1 MRQHADR
8 PAFRAATTGS
18 DLNRYTIQVLS
29 QEAPPGRLPEEG
41 TLASSGSRRALAGF
55 FVSGLLISFLGAIL
69 PSWQHHLSSEYATV
83 GYYFVG
89 LIAGILASVWIS
101 PPLLEKKGL
110 GWTLAFACAAAS
122 SALLYLAFVS
132 PPFSPWWRVAGMAL
146 VGCAAGILHTAIFY
160 AISPMYRHDPVATVN
175 LGGMLFGLGCLTVA
189 LLVSG
194 TFYIYSAPTIQVWIA
209 IIPALFGWLYVR
221 SRFTAQPFAHAPSP
235 HAVLAELRSPGAVLF
250 SLLLFFQF
258 GNEWAVAGWLPLF
271 LSQRLGI
278 SPATSLGMLALYWL
292 ALIVG
297 RIMAQWMMPRVKHAR
312 LLILSVLGA
321 MFGCI
326 VLIETDNRFGAIA
339 GVLLLGGSFAPIY
352 PLVVERIGNRFPSY
366 HPGFYNG
373 LFSFAIA
380 GGMLAPCTL
389 GYFASLWGIWVVMG
403 LTLVGSVMVFLLL
416 MLVWLEARFN
426 TAAQIPPA

>member
-1 MRQHADR
+1 M
-8 PAFRAATTGS
+8 
-18 DLNRYTIQVLS
+18 LS
-29 QEAPPGRLPEEG
+29 QEASQAPPGGSSEKVRVPEEG
-41 TLASSGSRRALAGF
+41 ALASSGSGRALAGF
-55 FVSGLLISFLGAIL
+55 FVSGLLLAFLGAIL
-69 PSWQHHLSSEYATV
+69 PSWQHHLSSEYGTV
-83 GYYFVG
+83 GLYFVG

-101 PPLLEKKGL
+101 PSLIEAKGI

-132 PPFSPWWRVAGMAL
+132 PPFSPWWRVGGMAL
-146 VGCAAGILHTAIFY
+146 VGCSAGILHTAIFN

-175 LGGMLFGLGCLTVA
+175 LGGMLFGLGCFTVA

-209 IIPALFGWLYVR
+209 IIPGLFGWLYVR
-221 SRFTAQPFAHAPSP
+221 SRFTAQPAAHAPSP

-258 GNEWAVAGWLPLF
+258 GNEWAVAGWLPLY

-278 SPATSLGMLALYWL
+278 SPATSLGMLAMYWF
-292 ALIVG
+292 ALLIG
-297 RIMAQWMMPRVKHAR
+297 RVVAQWMMPRVRHTR
-312 LLILSVLGA
+312 LLITSVLGA

-326 VLIETDNRFGAIA
+326 VLIATNNLSGAIA
-339 GVLLLGGSFAPIY
+339 GVLLVGGCFAPIY
-352 PLVVERIGNRFPSY
+352 PLVVERIGHRFPSY

-380 GGMLAPCTL
+380 GGLLAPCVL
-389 GYFASLWGIWVVMG
+389 GYLAPLLGIWIVMG
-403 LTLVGSVMVFLLL
+403 LPLAGSVMVFLLL

-426 TAAQIPPA
+426 TAAKIKSA

>member
-1 MRQHADR
+1 
-8 PAFRAATTGS
+8 
-18 DLNRYTIQVLS
+18 VLS
-29 QEAPPGRLPEEG
+29 QEAPPIRLAEEG
-41 TLASSGSRRALAGF
+41 ALAAAGSRRALAGF
-55 FVSGLLISFLGAIL
+55 FVSGLLMAFLGAIL
-69 PSWQHHLSSEYATV
+69 PSWQHHLSSEYSTV
-83 GYYFVG
+83 GYYFFG

-101 PPLLEKKGL
+101 PPLLERKGI

-122 SALLYLAFVS
+122 CALLYLAFVS
-132 PPFSPWWRVAGMAL
+132 PPFSLWWRVAGMAL
-146 VGCAAGILHTAIFY
+146 VGCAAGILHTGIFS
-160 AISPMYRHDPVATVN
+160 AISPMYRHDPLATVN

-194 TFYIYSAPTIQVWIA
+194 TFYIYTAPTIQVWIA
-209 IIPALFGWLYVR
+209 IIPALFGWMYVR
-221 SRFTAQPFAHAPSP
+221 SRFTALPTSHAPSP

-278 SPATSLGMLALYWL
+278 SPATSLGMLALYWF
-292 ALIVG
+292 ALLVG
-297 RIMAQWMMPRVKHAR
+297 RIVAQWMMPRVKHTR
-312 LLILSVLGA
+312 LLTASVLGA
-321 MFGCI
+321 MFGSVI
-326 VLIETDNRFGAIA
+326 LIETDNRFGAIA

-352 PLVVERIGNRFPSY
+352 PLVVERIGHRFPSY

-389 GYFASLWGIWVVMG
+389 GYFASVWGIWVVMG
-403 LTLVGSVMVFLLL
+403 LPVLGSAMVFLLL
-416 MLVWLEARFN
+416 LLAWLEARFN
-426 TAAQIPPA
+426 TSAQIPAA

>member
-1 MRQHADR
+1 M
-8 PAFRAATTGS
+8 
-18 DLNRYTIQVLS
+18 QVLS

-55 FVSGLLISFLGAIL
+55 FVSGLLLAFLGAIL
-69 PSWQHHLSSEYATV
+69 PSWQYHLSSEYGTV
-83 GYYFVG
+83 GYYFFG
-89 LIAGILASVWIS
+89 LIAGTLASVWIS
-101 PPLLEKKGL
+101 PPLIEKKGI

-132 PPFSPWWRVAGMAL
+132 PPFSPWWRVAGMVF
-146 VGCAAGILHTAIFY
+146 VGCSAGILHTAIFN

-175 LGGMLFGLGCLTVA
+175 LGGMLFGLGCFTVA

-194 TFYIYSAPTIQVWIA
+194 TFYMYSAPAVQVWIA
-209 IIPALFGWLYVR
+209 IIPALFGWMYVR
-221 SRFTAQPFAHAPSP
+221 SRFTAQPAAHAPSP
-235 HAVLAELRSPGAVLF
+235 HAVLSELRSPGAVLF

-278 SPATSLGMLALYWL
+278 SPADSLGMLALYWL
-292 ALIVG
+292 SLLIG
-297 RIMAQWMMPRVKHAR
+297 RVVAQWLMSRVKHTR
-312 LLILSVLGA
+312 LLLTSVLGGV
-321 MFGCI
+321 FGSI
-326 VLIETDNRFGAIA
+326 VLIATDNRFGAIA
-339 GVLLLGGSFAPIY
+339 GVLLLGCSFAPIY
-352 PLVVERIGNRFPSY
+352 PLVVERIGHRFPSY

-403 LTLVGSVMVFLLL
+403 LPLLGSVMVFLLL

-426 TAAQIPPA
+426 TAAKLPTG

>member
-1 MRQHADR
+1 M
-8 PAFRAATTGS
+8 
-18 DLNRYTIQVLS
+18 QVLS
-29 QEAPPGRLPEEG
+29 QEAPPGRLAEEG

-55 FVSGLLISFLGAIL
+55 FVSGLLIAFLGAIL
-69 PSWQHHLSSEYATV
+69 PSWQYHLSSEYGTV
-83 GYYFVG
+83 GYYFFG

-101 PPLLEKKGL
+101 PPLIEKKGI
-110 GWTLAFACAAAS
+110 GWTLAFACAAAA

-132 PPFSPWWRVAGMAL
+132 PPFSAWWRVAGVAL
-146 VGCAAGILHTAIFY
+146 VGCSAGILHTAIFN

-175 LGGMLFGLGCLTVA
+175 LGGMLFGLGCFTVA

-194 TFYIYSAPTIQVWIA
+194 TFYVYSAPAVQVWIA
-209 IIPALFGWLYVR
+209 IIPALFGWMYVR
-221 SRFTAQPFAHAPSP
+221 TRFTAQPAAHAPSP

-271 LSQRLGI
+271 LSQRVEGI
-278 SPATSLGMLALYWL
+278 TPATSLGMLAMYWL
-292 ALIVG
+292 SLLVG
-297 RIMAQWMMPRVKHAR
+297 RIVAQWLMPRVKHTR
-312 LLILSVLGA
+312 LLLTSVLGGV
-321 MFGCI
+321 FGSI
-326 VLIETDNRFGAIA
+326 VLIATDNRFGATV
-339 GVLLLGGSFAPIY
+339 GVLLLGCSFAPIY
-352 PLVVERIGNRFPSY
+352 PLVVERIGHRFPSY

-403 LTLVGSVMVFLLL
+403 LTLLGSVMVFVLL

-426 TAAQIPPA
+426 TAAKLPTG

>member
-1 MRQHADR
+1 M
-8 PAFRAATTGS
+8 
-18 DLNRYTIQVLS
+18 QVLP
-29 QEAPPGRLPEEG
+29 QEASPGRLGAKGAAFVEEG

-55 FVSGLLISFLGAIL
+55 FVSGLLIAFLGAIL
-69 PSWQHHLSSEYATV
+69 PSWQYHLSSEYGTV
-83 GYYFVG
+83 GFHFFG

-101 PPLLEKKGL
+101 PPLIEKKGI

-122 SALLYLAFVS
+122 TALLYLAFVS
-132 PPFSPWWRVAGMAL
+132 PPFSAWWRVAGMAL
-146 VGCAAGILHTAIFY
+146 VGCSAGILHTAIFN

-175 LGGMLFGLGCLTVA
+175 LGGMLFGLGCFTVA

-194 TFYIYSAPTIQVWIA
+194 TFYMYSAPAVQVWIA
-209 IIPALFGWLYVR
+209 IIPALFGWMYVR
-221 SRFTAQPFAHAPSP
+221 TRFTAQPAAHPPSP

-292 ALIVG
+292 SLLIG
-297 RIMAQWMMPRVKHAR
+297 RIVAQWLMPRVKHTR
-312 LLILSVLGA
+312 LLLISVLGGV
-321 MFGCI
+321 FGSI
-326 VLIETDNRFGAIA
+326 MLIATDKPFGATV
-339 GVLLLGGSFAPIY
+339 GVLLLGCSFAPIY
-352 PLVVERIGNRFPSY
+352 PLVVERIGHRFPSY

-389 GYFASLWGIWVVMG
+389 GFLASLWGIWVVMG

-426 TAAQIPPA
+426 TAAKLPTG

>member
-1 MRQHADR
+1 M
-8 PAFRAATTGS
+8 
-18 DLNRYTIQVLS
+18 QVLS
-29 QEAPPGRLPEEG
+29 QAAPPGRLPEEG
-41 TLASSGSRRALAGF
+41 TLASAGSRRALAGF
-55 FVSGLLISFLGAIL
+55 FVSGLLIAFLGAIL
-69 PSWQHHLSSEYATV
+69 PSWQHHLSSEYETV
-83 GYYFVG
+83 GFYFVG

-101 PPLLEKKGL
+101 PPLLEKKGI

-122 SALLYLAFVS
+122 CALLYLAFVS

-146 VGCAAGILHTAIFY
+146 VGCAAGILHTAIFN

-258 GNEWAVAGWLPLF
+258 GNEFAVAGWLPLF

-278 SPATSLGMLALYWL
+278 SPATSLGMLALYWF
-292 ALIVG
+292 ALLIG
-297 RIMAQWMMPRVKHAR
+297 RIVAQWMMPRVRHTR
-312 LLILSVLGA
+312 LLIVSVLGA
-321 MFGCI
+321 MFGSVI
-326 VLIETDNRFGAIA
+326 LIATDNRFGAIS

-352 PLVVERIGNRFPSY
+352 PLVVERIGHRFPSY

-380 GGMLAPCTL
+380 GGMLAPCLL

-403 LTLVGSVMVFLLL
+403 LPLVGSAMVFLLL
-416 MLVWLEARFN
+416 LLVWLEARFN
-426 TAAQIPPA
+426 TAAQLPSP

>member
-1 MRQHADR
+1 M
-8 PAFRAATTGS
+8 
-18 DLNRYTIQVLS
+18 QVHP
-29 QEAPPGRLPEEG
+29 QEAAHLPEEG
-41 TLASSGSRRALAGF
+41 TLASAGSRRALAGF
-55 FVSGLLISFLGAIL
+55 FVSGLLIAFLGAIL
-69 PSWQHHLSSEYATV
+69 PSWQYHLSSEYGTV
-83 GYYFVG
+83 GLYFVG
-89 LIAGILASVWIS
+89 LIAGILSSVWIS
-101 PPLLEKKGL
+101 PPLLEKKGI

-122 SALLYLAFVS
+122 CALLYLAFVS
-132 PPFSPWWRVAGMAL
+132 PPFSPWWRIAGMVL
-146 VGCAAGILHTAIFY
+146 IGCAAGILHTAIFN

-250 SLLLFFQF
+250 SLVLFFQF

-278 SPATSLGMLALYWL
+278 SPATSLGMLALYWF
-292 ALIVG
+292 ALLIG
-297 RIMAQWMMPRVKHAR
+297 RIVAQWLMRRVKHTR

-321 MFGCI
+321 MFGSVI
-326 VLIETDNRFGAIA
+326 LIETDNRFGAIA

-352 PLVVERIGNRFPSY
+352 PLVVERIGHRFPSY

-403 LTLVGSVMVFLLL
+403 LPLIGSAMVFLLL

-426 TAAQIPPA
+426 TAAQIQ

>member
-1 MRQHADR
+1 M
-8 PAFRAATTGS
+8 
-18 DLNRYTIQVLS
+18 LS
-29 QEAPPGRLPEEG
+29 QEAPPFRAPEEG
-41 TLASSGSRRALAGF
+41 ILAAAGSRRALAGF
-55 FVSGLLISFLGAIL
+55 FVSGLLIGLLGAIL
-69 PSWQHHLSSEYATV
+69 PSWQHHLSSEYGTI
-83 GYYFVG
+83 GFYFVG

-101 PPLLEKKGL
+101 PPLLEKKGI

-122 SALLYLAFVS
+122 CALLYLAFVS

-146 VGCAAGILHTAIFY
+146 VGCAAGILHAAIFS

-175 LGGMLFGLGCLTVA
+175 LGGMMFGLGCFTVA

-194 TFYIYSAPTIQVWIA
+194 TFYIYSAPTVQVWLA

-221 SRFTAQPFAHAPSP
+221 SRFSAQPAAHPPSP
-235 HAVLAELRSPGAVLF
+235 HAVLTELRSPGAVLF
-250 SLLLFFQF
+250 SLVLFFQF

-278 SPATSLGMLALYWL
+278 SPATSLGMLALYWFSL
-292 ALIVG
+292 LIG
-297 RIMAQWMMPRVKHAR
+297 RIVAQWMIPRVKHTR
-312 LLILSVLGA
+312 LLLACVLGA
-321 MFGCI
+321 MFGSI

-339 GVLLLGGSFAPIY
+339 GVLLLGCSFAPIY
-352 PLVVERIGNRFPSY
+352 PLVVERIGHRFPSY

-403 LTLVGSVMVFLLL
+403 LPVLGSAMVFLLL

-426 TAAQIPPA
+426 TAAQIPLARFVDSCRHRWVTSSALTRRG

>member
-1 MRQHADR
+1 V
-8 PAFRAATTGS
+8 
-18 DLNRYTIQVLS
+18 QVLS
-29 QEAPPGRLPEEG
+29 QEAPPGRLSDQG
-41 TLASSGSRRALAGF
+41 SLASSGSRRALAGF
-55 FVSGLLISFLGAIL
+55 FVSGLLIAFLGAIL
-69 PSWQHHLSSEYATV
+69 PSWQYHLSSEYGTV
-83 GYYFVG
+83 GVYFVG

-101 PPLLEKKGL
+101 PPLIEKKGI

-122 SALLYLAFVS
+122 TALLYLAFVS

-146 VGCAAGILHTAIFY
+146 VGCSAGILHTAIFN

-209 IIPALFGWLYVR
+209 IIPGLFGWMYVR
-221 SRFTAQPFAHAPSP
+221 SRFTAEPAAHAPSP
-235 HAVLAELRSPGAVLF
+235 HTVLMELRSPGAVLF
-250 SLLLFFQF
+250 SLVLFFQF

-292 ALIVG
+292 ALIIG
-297 RIMAQWMMPRVKHAR
+297 RVVAQWIMPRVKHTR
-312 LLILSVLGA
+312 MLILSVLGA
-321 MFGCI
+321 MFGCV
-326 VLIETDNRFGAIA
+326 VLILTDNRLGATA

-352 PLVVERIGNRFPSY
+352 PLVVERIGHRFPSY

-380 GGMLAPCTL
+380 GGMLAPCIL
-389 GYFASLWGIWVVMG
+389 GYLASVWGIWVVMG
-403 LTLVGSVMVFLLL
+403 LPLVGSAMVFLLL
-416 MLVWLEARFN
+416 MLVWLEARFH
-426 TAAQIPPA
+426 TVAKLPSA